1 MVFYPYPLI
10 PAGMLCNSSGNKKPP
25 ENLWTITVLKE
36 TMVSP
41 KCFTV
46 TGSLSMTF
54 DKTCESV
61 LKS

>member
-10 PAGMLCNSSGNKKPP
+10 PVATLCNSSGNKKTS
-25 ENLWTITVLKE
+25 ENLWTKTVLKE
-36 TMVSP
+36 TMVCP

-54 DKTCESV
+54 DKTCQSV